1 MKKKKAPGGL
11 RIVNLFLLSC
21 VGFLVAIFGAVVANT
36 AEPVVLRL
44 LGAFLVVIGGLA
56 CVAFMASALFFIIE
70 SILESLDAKSM
81 PSPDHKAKSEKI
93 EDTVYATSDE
103 YERYRNWSTMISE
116 YIDRSLPYEIKLKLY
131 YAIDDLRWCEWPDG
145 FPIDSM
151 KPEYWEDLSE
161 KKKYDYM
168 VELQDIIE
176 RSVGEKSLKRYY
188 YQKIC
193 NYTDQQFDD
202 WWKSQRN

>member
-11 RIVNLFLLSC
+11 RIVKLFLLSC
-21 VGFLVAIFGAVVANT
+21 VGFLVAILGTVVANT

-44 LGAFLVVIGGLA
+44 PGAFLVVIGGLA

-131 YAIDDLRWCEWPDG
+131 YAIDDLRRCEWPDG